1 MPCHGRRNKT
11 VASDTIVG
19 MEARDAATAIVHRLR
34 DAGFDALFAGG
45 CVRDQL
51 LGRSPKDYDVA
62 TSAPAERVLALFPK
76 SVPVGLQFGV
86 VIVPVDGHR
95 IEVATFRR
103 DGAYLDARHP
113 VTVHFGSAEEDARRR
128 DFTINGMFFDPLA
141 ERVIDYVGGT
151 GDLHAGV
158 VRAIGE
164 PHARLGEDKLRM
176 LRAVRLAARL
186 GFGVEAA
193 TWDAI
198 RAEATTIDRIAWERI
213 GEEIRM
219 ILCEGA
225 AKRGFELLHASG
237 LLAAVL
243 PEVAAMEGV
252 PQSPLH
258 HPEGDVLRH
267 TLLVIDQLR
276 SPTETLALG
285 ALLHDVGKPVCI
297 GHRAAPEGDRITFYG
312 HPERGAEM
320 AIAICQ
326 RLKRSRAV
334 WERVAYL
341 VRHHLRLV
349 NAPRMRA
356 ATLKRFLREHG
367 IDELLELA
375 RIDATAARG
384 DLQYYEFCRAQLGA
398 LSHEEMRPPRL
409 LTGDD
414 VVALGHRPGPR
425 VGEILH
431 ALEEAQLEGT
441 LTTRADALA
450 WVAREY
456 PPESSTRV
464 GTRAPHRERRRE

>member
-1 MPCHGRRNKT
+1 
-11 VASDTIVG
+11 
-19 MEARDAATAIVHRLR
+19 MEARDTATAIVRRLR

-62 TSAPAERVLALFPK
+62 TSAPAERVVALFPK

-86 VIVPVDGHR
+86 VIVPIEGHR

-103 DGAYLDARHP
+103 DGTYLDARHP
-113 VTVHFGSAEEDARRR
+113 VTVHFGSPEEDARRR

-141 ERVIDYVGGT
+141 DRVIDYVSGT
-151 GDLHAGV
+151 SDLHAGV
-158 VRAIGE
+158 VRAIGD

-186 GFGVEAA
+186 GFTIEPA

-198 RAEATTIDRIAWERI
+198 RSDAATIDRIAWERI

-219 ILCEGA
+219 ILSEGA

-243 PEVAAMEGV
+243 PEIAAMEGV
-252 PQSPLH
+252 AQSPLH

-276 SPTETLALG
+276 SPTETLAFG
-285 ALLHDVGKPVCI
+285 ALLHDVAKPVCV
-297 GHRAAPEGDRITFYG
+297 GHRVAPEGDRITFYG

-341 VRHHLRLV
+341 VRNHLRLV

-356 ATLKRFLREHG
+356 ATLKRFLREDG
-367 IDELLELA
+367 IEELLELA
-375 RIDATAARG
+375 RIDATAASG
-384 DLQYYEFCRAQLGA
+384 DLQYYEFCRAQLAA
-398 LSHEEMRPPRL
+398 LSQEEMRPPRL
-409 LTGDD
+409 LSGDD
-414 VVALGHRPGPR
+414 LVALGHRPGPR
-425 VGEILH
+425 VGEILN
-431 ALEEAQLEGT
+431 ALEEAQLEGV

-450 WVAREY
+450 WVARTH
-456 PPESSTRV
+456 PPNASAAERTP
-464 GTRAPHRERRRE
+464 APPRERRRE